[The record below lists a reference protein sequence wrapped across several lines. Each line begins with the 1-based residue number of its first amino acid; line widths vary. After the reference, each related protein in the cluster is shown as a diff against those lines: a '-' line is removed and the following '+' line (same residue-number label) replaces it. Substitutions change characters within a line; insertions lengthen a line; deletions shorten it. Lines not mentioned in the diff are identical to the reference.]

1 MREWPSIVP
10 GTPEDYYIV
19 LNHYGVHGPAFAE
32 TDLYRADPETTISDL
47 MSGQH
52 SDPLRVIMFNPETN
66 RSEDVSHA
74 VAQEVLRRLG
84 LEDRR
89 CHEHWRTSSTA
100 TFVRIVSLR
109 CGLRQFIKTL
119 NEILDRFRE
128 IDVGQ
133 IGDFA
138 GGSKP

>member
-1 MREWPSIVP
+1 MCHPRLSPALTGMSISR
-10 GTPEDYYIV
+10 
-19 LNHYGVHGPAFAE
+19 H
-32 TDLYRADPETTISDL
+32 
-47 MSGQH
+47 
-52 SDPLRVIMFNPETN
+52 
-66 RSEDVSHA
+66 
-74 VAQEVLRRLG
+74 LG
-84 LEDRR
+84 LEDRG
-89 CHEHWRTSSTA
+89 CHQRWRISSTA
-100 TFVRIVSLR
+100 TLVRIVSLR